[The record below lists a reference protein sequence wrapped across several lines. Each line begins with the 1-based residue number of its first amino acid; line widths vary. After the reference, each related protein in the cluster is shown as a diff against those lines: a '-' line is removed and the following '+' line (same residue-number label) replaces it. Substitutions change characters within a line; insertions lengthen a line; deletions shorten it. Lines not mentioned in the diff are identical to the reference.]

1 MQIKKQLYKYSE
13 GYVLCTAN
21 KNAIKLFKK
30 KLYEGKTGILQVLE
44 YIKIQI
50 AI

>member
-1 MQIKKQLYKYSE
+1 MACKLKNNNFINI
-13 GYVLCTAN
+13 AN
-21 KNAIKLFKK
+21 KNAIKIFKK